1 MEPGQRIDVVAKKIF
16 SELLQIM
23 KGREAGIL
31 ENHEEKSLHDYRVA
45 LRRTRTLL
53 HSLNGV
59 LPKTTIRRFKR
70 EFEWI
75 GDATGPA
82 RDIDVYILSF
92 DEISGYLPKKRQN
105 DLLTF
110 RHFLSQHH
118 QKEQIKVNKFLTSKR
133 YRRVMKDW
141 NKIVTK
147 PVPKKTRL
155 LHAEDPVI
163 LVANKY
169 IWHAFRKVQKKGAA
183 INSDSEEKSLHD
195 LRKACKSLRYL
206 IEFFQKI
213 YSTKKIHV
221 LLDQLK
227 MLQNNLGEFQ
237 DLVVQRYLLDEFNS
251 GISRHSEI
259 EEKTGVTMEMLA
271 KNLNLRGLKVRNKY
285 YSRFRHFNS
294 KKNCDLYRRLFGFSA
309 NKIS

>member
-1 MEPGQRIDVVAKKIF
+1 MEPGQRIDVVAKKTF

-23 KGREAGIL
+23 ESREAGIR
-31 ENHEEKSLHDYRVA
+31 ENHEEKSLHDFRVA
-45 LRRTRTLL
+45 LRRTRALL
-53 HSLNGV
+53 HSLKGV

-82 RDIDVYILSF
+82 RDIDVYLLSF
-92 DEISGYLPKKRQN
+92 DKFSAYLPKKRQN
-105 DLLTF
+105 DLPPF
-110 RHFLSQHH
+110 RHFLNQHH

-133 YRRVMKDW
+133 YRCVMKDW

-163 LVANKY
+163 HVANKY

-183 INSDSEEKSLHD
+183 INSDSVESSLHD

-206 IEFFQKI
+206 IEFFQEI
-213 YSTKKIHV
+213 YSKKKIHI
-221 LLDQLK
+221 LLDHLK
-227 MLQNNLGEFQ
+227 VLQNNLGEFQ
-237 DLVVQRYLLDEFNS
+237 DLVVQRHLLDEFNS
-251 GISRHSEI
+251 SLSCHSEV
-259 EEKTGVTMEMLA
+259 EKKTAVSMDMLI
-271 KNLNLRGLKVRNKY
+271 KKLSLRGLKVRNKY
-285 YSRFRHFNS
+285 YSRFSQFNS
-294 KKNCDLYRRLFGFSA
+294 KENCDLYRSLFKFSA
-309 NKIS
+309 NEIS